1 MKKEQFKCT
10 ACRIEKNAGCQVTTY
25 LRDDHSPL
33 KSCIMGD
40 LTPPANWQQ
49 IITDNPPI
57 APVGGTGESSTKQP
71 ALQKQ
76 TCEMNKPCCNTKCP
90 AYEEP
95 TEYSGC
101 AHHYL
106 KDIPKCDT
114 YRTLIIDLIY
124 ETCETCFYFRQL
136 PNDDTCLGVCLR
148 YPPDKT
154 GRHSIIANNTIDYCG
169 EYKEK

>member
-49 IITDNPPI
+49 IITNNPPI
-57 APVGGTGESSTKQP
+57 APVGGTGESSIKQP

-76 TCEMNKPCCNTKCP
+76 
-90 AYEEP
+90 
-95 TEYSGC
+95 
-101 AHHYL
+101 
-106 KDIPKCDT
+106 
-114 YRTLIIDLIY
+114 
-124 ETCETCFYFRQL
+124 TCETCFYFRQL